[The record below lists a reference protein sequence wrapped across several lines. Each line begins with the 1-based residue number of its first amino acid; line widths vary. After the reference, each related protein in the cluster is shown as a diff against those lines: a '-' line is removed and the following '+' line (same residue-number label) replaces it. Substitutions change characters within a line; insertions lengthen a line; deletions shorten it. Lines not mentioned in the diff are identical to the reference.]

1 MGGEGEGLGGRVE
14 GQCGVK
20 FISVLRTEL
29 SFEECPPR
37 PSLPP
42 YPLPPSSPPPRRGL
56 LVTPKD
62 HWPPFDGGL
71 TMELVAS
78 GGGRGGE
85 EEEGN

>member
-1 MGGEGEGLGGRVE
+1 MLNSFPCCARN
-14 GQCGVK
+14 
-20 FISVLRTEL
+20 SLLRNA
-29 SFEECPPR
+29 PPV
-37 PSLPP
+37 PP
-42 YPLPPSSPPPRRGL
+42 YPLTPSPPPPPPPRRGL